1 MINNCDTIYIIT
13 VFFYCVIYGSS
24 SATILTSETGVIQ
37 RIQCLPTI
45 LKL

>member
-1 MINNCDTIYIIT
+1 MINKCNTVYIIT
-13 VFFYCVIYGSS
+13 AFFYCVIYVSS